1 MVDNAG
7 QRDIEFAYRL
17 ARGDFVLDAR
27 TELPMRG
34 ICGIFGRSGAGKT
47 TLLRCLAGLEK
58 PVEGRLNVAGEVWED
73 TPGGICRA
81 VHERRIGYVF
91 QEPRLFRHLDVSGN
105 LDYAE
110 RRRRGPQALGRD
122 RVVELLGLEA
132 LMGRRPGTLS
142 GGEAQ
147 RVAIGRALL
156 TAPEFVLMDEP
167 LAALDQA
174 RREEILPFLDRL
186 HAELSIPIVYVS
198 HNVDEIC
205 RLCDFLVVLDGGRAV
220 ASGELQSVLVRGGLP
235 VLSGRDAGSVVEARP
250 EKYDADDDLTLVSF
264 SGGRLWL
271 PGRIAAD
278 ARRIRLRIR
287 ASDVSLCRERPN
299 DTTILNILP
308 STIRHIESGPN
319 PSVLVHLTLGDDE
332 ILARV
337 TRRSVRELNLSVGDV
352 VLAQIKAAAVR
363 YSPSS

>member
-1 MVDNAG
+1 MTGNLSQHG
-7 QRDIEFAYRL
+7 IEFAYRL

-34 ICGIFGRSGAGKT
+34 ICGIFGPSGAGKT

-58 PVEGRLNVAGEVWED
+58 PATGMLRVAGEVWED
-73 TPGGICRA
+73 TATGIARA

-110 RRRRGPQALGRD
+110 RRRKGPAVLRRG
-122 RVVELLGLEA
+122 RVVQLLGLEA
-132 LMGRRPGTLS
+132 LLRRRPDRLS

-147 RVAIGRALL
+147 RVAIARALL

-167 LAALDQA
+167 LAALDVA
-174 RREEILPFLDRL
+174 RKESILPFLDRL

-198 HNVDEIC
+198 HNVDEVC
-205 RLCDFLVVLDGGRAV
+205 RLCDYLVVLDNGSAV
-220 ASGELQSVLVRGGLP
+220 ASGELQSVLVRADVP
-235 VLSGRDAGSVVEARP
+235 ALSGRDAGSVVTARP
-250 EKYDADDDLTLVSF
+250 EDYDGADELTMVTF

-271 PGRIAAD
+271 PGRVATGGQP
-278 ARRIRLRIR
+278 IRLRVR
-287 ASDVSLCRERPN
+287 ASDVSLCRERPK
-299 DTTILNILP
+299 DSTILNILP
-308 STIRHIESGPN
+308 AMIEAIEATDGP
-319 PSVLVHLTLGDDE
+319 SALLRLKLGDDR

-337 TRRSVRELNLSVGDV
+337 TRRSLRELGLDIGDA
-352 VLAQIKAAAVR
+352 VLAQIKSVAVR
-363 YSPSS
+363 YTI